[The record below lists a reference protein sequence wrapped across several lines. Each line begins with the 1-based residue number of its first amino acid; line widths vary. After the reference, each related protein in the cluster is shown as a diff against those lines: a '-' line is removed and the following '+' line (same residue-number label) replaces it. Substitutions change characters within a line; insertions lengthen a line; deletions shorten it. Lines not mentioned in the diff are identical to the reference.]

1 MAAQWPLYITTVG
14 AFLNDPAEGRTEKDV
29 AEKLATE
36 YKKAVTTVFTVAPA
50 GINKPSQLPSIN
62 PMKRA
67 IRKSLEDIKES
78 EGEPKLF
85 HFDKWASEVT
95 KFWLKTKFSTIVPD
109 PLHLAAATG
118 IPGVTLPIKNVVLNG
133 GVLPALQAD
142 LLTAFTNPPSPVPN
156 GIPVAGKLAKAFT
169 THLTTV
175 GGTHTMAVTS
185 GTPLSPIP
193 IPALPI
199 PWIQLV

>member
-14 AFLNDPAEGRTEKDV
+14 AFLNDPAEGRTEEDV

-85 HFDKWASEVT
+85 HFDKWAKEVT
-95 KFWLKTKFSTIVPD
+95 KFWLKTKFSAIVPD
-109 PLHLAAATG
+109 PLHLASTTG
-118 IPGVTLPIKNVVLNG
+118 MPGITLPITNVVLNG

-175 GGTHTMAVTS
+175 GGVQTEFVTGGS
-185 GTPLSPIP
+185 PATPVPVGP
-193 IPALPI
+193 VPQV
-199 PWIQLV
+199 WVGLV